1 MKSRLEIDKYGTKYW
16 KLPNGELHKE
26 DGPAIEYNDETKIWY
41 KNGKRHRL
49 DNPAIEFPNGFTQ
62 WLVNGVLH
70 REDGPAIHD
79 ISGYSEWW
87 LNGEKYSK
95 EEYKKKMRLKKL
107 EHIL

>member
-1 MKSRLEIDKYGTKYW
+1 MKPKLKIDKDGVKEW
-16 KLPNGELHKE
+16 RLPGG
-26 DGPAIEYNDETKIWY
+26 D
-41 KNGKRHRL
+41 
-49 DNPAIEFPNGFTQ
+49 
-62 WLVNGVLH
+62 LH